1 MKFGLFGG
9 AKVGASDGQVGLGGD
24 SIGLSEYI
32 EYVLAAERYGFS
44 NVFMVEHHFTGISQ
58 VSSSLALLTYLAGRT
73 KRIRLGTAVIV
84 LPWHNPALLA
94 EQISVLDLLS
104 NGRFDFGIGKGYR
117 PQEFK
122 GFGIPMEEAQ
132 ERFDEALEFL
142 KKAWT
147 TTERFS
153 FASKHWKFDDIVIEP
168 RPVQKPHPKF
178 WMGAGSPESI
188 RRAAREGVNL
198 LLDQVGSIEL
208 TNQRVK
214 TYRDELVAMGLPPD
228 SGQVAVTRG
237 FRLVRTEAE
246 RIVALEEHS
255 HALDRSGALKLGNL
269 SGDEG
274 RAKYIASDAAMI
286 GTSDQLVD
294 HLSQLQAGGVDAV
307 LFADVQGSPETLR
320 IFSEEVMPQFAGD
333 KMRQLEATA

>member
-1 MKFGLFGG
+1 MRFGIFGG
-9 AKVGASDGQVGLGGD
+9 AKVGGTDGQVGFAGD
-24 SIGLSEYI
+24 SIGLREYI
-32 EYVLAAERYGFS
+32 EYVVAAERYGFS
-44 NVFMVEHHFTGISQ
+44 NVFMVEHHFTGVNQ
-58 VSSSLALLTYLAGRT
+58 VSSSLALLTYLAART

-132 ERFDEALEFL
+132 ERFDETLDFL
-142 KKAWT
+142 KTAWT

-153 FASKHWKFDDIVIEP
+153 FAGKHWAFNDIVIEP
-168 RPVQKPHPKF
+168 RPVQQPHPQI
-178 WMGAGSPESI
+178 WMGAGSAESI

-214 TYRDELVAMGLPPD
+214 TYRDEKIAMGLAPD

-237 FRLVRTEAE
+237 LRIVRNEAE
-246 RIVALEEHS
+246 RLAALEEHS
-255 HALDRSGALKLGNL
+255 RALERAGALKLGNL

-274 RAKYIASDAAMI
+274 RRIYCESDAALI
-286 GTSDQLVD
+286 GTSDQLIER
-294 HLSQLQAGGVDAV
+294 LSRLQAGGVDAV
-307 LFADVQGSPETLR
+307 LFADVQGSPEMLR
-320 IFSEEVMPQFAGD
+320 IFAEEVMPQFAD
-333 KMRQLEATA
+333 DATAKLETTT